1 MATPRR
7 SSRVFVRD
15 LAGALLLVSLVDLM
29 SRHALAAAAL
39 RLRQLAIDPIY
50 AHVGPRARRMAA
62 VGAIGPLIVL
72 AGLLWVLVQPDRL
85 PLLDPDADGF
95 WSLAVEPPLLVLL
108 AGLFFHK
115 FIAAGLI
122 RDVSGSEVG

>member
-1 MATPRR
+1 M
-7 SSRVFVRD
+7 
-15 LAGALLLVSLVDLM
+15 LVSLVDLM

-50 AHVGPRARRMAA
+50 AHVVRPSLLRRRLDGPRARRMAA